1 MKQFIAFVRKEFYH
15 IFRDRRTMLIL
26 LGMPVVQIIL
36 FGFAISTEVRNV
48 RVAVLDP
55 SNDVMTRRI
64 IDQLEASEYFKIERL
79 VHSPEELETVFRE
92 GDADMAVVFSPQF
105 MDDMYSG
112 DAQVQLVADATD
124 PNMATTRTN
133 YASGVIASV
142 QQEMLREILS
152 KSQAASM
159 SSGVSAVSSS
169 GGTLVPDLKLLYN
182 PQMKSTYN
190 FVPGVMGLIL
200 MLICAMMTSISI
212 VREKET
218 GTMEI
223 LLVSPVRPLFV
234 ILSKAVP
241 YFVLSF
247 VNLVMILLLSVYVLE
262 VPVAGSLFW
271 LIAVSLLFIFVS
283 LALGLLI
290 SSVTRT
296 QVAAMLA
303 SGLILMMPT
312 MILSGMIFPIESM
325 PLVLQGISAILP
337 ARWYIQAVRKLM
349 IEGVDVTLVMQEIGI
364 LALMAVVLI
373 TISFKKFKNRLE

>member
-1 MKQFIAFVRKEFYH
+1 MKQFFAFVRKEFYH

-36 FGFAISTEVRNV
+36 FGFAISTEVKNV
-48 RVAVLDP
+48 RVV
-55 SNDVMTRRI
+55 VTRRI
-64 IDQLEASEYFKIERL
+64 VDRIGASEYFRMERMI
-79 VHSPEELETVFRE
+79 HSPEELEAIFRE
-92 GDADMAVVFSPQF
+92 GDADLAIVFSTRF
-105 MDDMYSG
+105 ADGIYSG
-112 DAQVQLVADATD
+112 DSQIQLVADATD

-133 YASGVIASV
+133 YAAGIIASV
-142 QQEMLREILS
+142 QQEMLPP
-152 KSQAASM
+152 
-159 SSGVSAVSSS
+159 GVSVA
-169 GGTLVPDLKLLYN
+169 TIVPDVKLLYN

-223 LLVSPVRPLFV
+223 LLVSPVKPLFV

-247 VNLVMILLLSVYVLE
+247 INLVTILLLSVYVLH

-271 LIAVSLLFIFVS
+271 LITVSLLFIFVS

-325 PLVLQGISAILP
+325 PLVLQIISDILP

-349 IEGVDVTLVMQEIGI
+349 IEGVDITLVLKEVGI
-364 LALMAVVLI
+364 LALMAAVLI

>member
-1 MKQFIAFVRKEFYH
+1 MVTR
-15 IFRDRRTMLIL
+15 L
-26 LGMPVVQIIL
+26 L
-36 FGFAISTEVRNV
+36 
-48 RVAVLDP
+48 
-55 SNDVMTRRI
+55 
-64 IDQLEASEYFKIERL
+64 
-79 VHSPEELETVFRE
+79 HSPQEVEKAFRE
-92 GDADMAVVFSPQF
+92 GDTDLAIVFGTQFADRLYA
-105 MDDMYSG
+105 G
-112 DAQVQLVADATD
+112 DAEIQLITDATD
-124 PNMATTRTN
+124 PNMATTQVN
-133 YASGVIASV
+133 YATGIIASV
-142 QQEMLREILS
+142 QQEMMP
-152 KSQAASM
+152 A
-159 SSGVSAVSSS
+159 GVSVP
-169 GGTLVPDLKLLYN
+169 TIVPDVKLLYN

-247 VNLVMILLLSVYVLE
+247 INLITILLLSVYVLH

-271 LIAVSLLFIFVS
+271 LIIVSLLFIFVS

-325 PLVLQGISAILP
+325 PLVLQVISDVLP

-349 IEGVDVTLVMQEIGI
+349 IEGVDVAFVVKEIII
-364 LALMAVVLI
+364 LAFMAIVLI